1 MAWISP
7 KTKHYEEDKTMAVAK
22 KLNYADMTP
31 AQKKLAEKI
40 ARRYGMPVEEVSMTK
55 KTGMIIVNRE
65 DCPHLSSV
73 DWALIREGLHY
84 DEITDE
90 HREEYLEALKRD
102 RISDEDKAHAKETFA
117 ALRGK

>member
-1 MAWISP
+1 MA
-7 KTKHYEEDKTMAVAK
+7 KAAK
-22 KLNYADMTP
+22 GIAYKNMTP

-40 ARRYGMPVEEVSMTK
+40 SRRYGMPVEEVSMTR

-65 DCPHLSSV
+65 DCPHLSDV

-90 HREEYLEALKRD
+90 HREEYLEALERD
-102 RISDEDKAHAKETFA
+102 RISDEDKKRAAAGLA
-117 ALRGK
+117 ALRG